1 MSGLIKGSSK
11 PCQEPV
17 LQSIHPAAPS
27 CPGGY
32 WPLPSTALPMRS
44 AAGTRL
50 SRAASAALPGLI
62 QDTQQQAIFSQ
73 RKRECKLPVR
83 MTDSCPTLA
92 PLTGLLNCFAT
103 LKHPSSST
111 TSSGSPRDWCANG
124 HGKEGSDFSLCYRID
139 SACAKLEI
147 SSVLPTWTAESNTEG
162 DAVGF

>member
-1 MSGLIKGSSK
+1 
-11 PCQEPV
+11 
-17 LQSIHPAAPS
+17 
-27 CPGGY
+27 
-32 WPLPSTALPMRS
+32 MRS

-103 LKHPSSST
+103 LKLF
-111 TSSGSPRDWCANG
+111 GSPRDWCANG